1 MSLFRYIVSE
11 VTRSYGLE
19 EDQEMYTTRR
29 EKMYTFMRIPR
40 ELEKFMSYGFFHCL
54 DSFLFIFTFLP
65 LRMLLAVVT
74 LVLRIPLTYL
84 GLVTASG
91 RLLRSAE
98 IIDLLKCFIIGSCC
112 YAMSYVDTSMLYHMI
127 KSQSVIKLYLMYNM
141 IEVADRLF
149 SAFGQDTID
158 ALFWTATEPRGK
170 KREHIGVIPH
180 VLLAVAYVFLH
191 SMLVLLQATTLN
203 VAINASNKALLTI
216 MMSNNFVELKGSVF
230 KKFDRS
236 NLFQVSC
243 SDVRERFHLFALLFV
258 VVVQTMK
265 EYGWRE
271 DSFWTL
277 APDCLLVLGAEILVD
292 WLKHAFITRCF
303 CLNLF

>member
-1 MSLFRYIVSE
+1 MSDF
-11 VTRSYGLE
+11 
-19 EDQEMYTTRR
+19 
-29 EKMYTFMRIPR
+29 R

-54 DSFLFIFTFLP
+54 DSFLFIYTFLP
-65 LRMLLAVVT
+65 LRVILACLALLF
-74 LVLRIPLTYL
+74 RSPLSYL
-84 GLVTASG
+84 GICRMKQD
-91 RLLRSAE
+91 RLLHPAE
-98 IIDLLKCFIIGSCC
+98 IIDFLKCFIIGSSC

-180 VLLAVAYVFLH
+180 VLLAMGYVFLH

-216 MMSNNFVELKGSVF
+216 MMSNNFVEIKGSVF
-230 KKFDRS
+230 KKFDKN
-236 NLFQVSC
+236 NLFQV
-243 SDVRERFHLFALLFV
+243 V
-258 VVVQTMK
+258 
-265 EYGWRE
+265 
-271 DSFWTL
+271 
-277 APDCLLVLGAEILVD
+277 
-292 WLKHAFITRCF
+292 
-303 CLNLF
+303 

>member
-1 MSLFRYIVSE
+1 
-11 VTRSYGLE
+11 
-19 EDQEMYTTRR
+19 
-29 EKMYTFMRIPR
+29 
-40 ELEKFMSYGFFHCL
+40 
-54 DSFLFIFTFLP
+54 
-65 LRMLLAVVT
+65 
-74 LVLRIPLTYL
+74 
-84 GLVTASG
+84 
-91 RLLRSAE
+91 
-98 IIDLLKCFIIGSCC
+98 
-112 YAMSYVDTSMLYHMI
+112 
-127 KSQSVIKLYLMYNM
+127 
-141 IEVADRLF
+141 
-149 SAFGQDTID
+149 
-158 ALFWTATEPRGK
+158 
-170 KREHIGVIPH
+170 
-180 VLLAVAYVFLH
+180 
-191 SMLVLLQATTLN
+191 
-203 VAINASNKALLTI
+203 

-236 NLFQVSC
+236 NLFQVISRDNLYNLPFQVSC

>member
-1 MSLFRYIVSE
+1 
-11 VTRSYGLE
+11 
-19 EDQEMYTTRR
+19 
-29 EKMYTFMRIPR
+29 
-40 ELEKFMSYGFFHCL
+40 MSYGFFHCL
-54 DSFLFIFTFLP
+54 DSFLFIYTFLP
-65 LRMLLAVVT
+65 LRVLLAC
-74 LVLRIPLTYL
+74 LALLIRSPLSFL
-84 GLVTASG
+84 GIIRAKQD
-91 RLLRSAE
+91 RLLQPAE
-98 IIDLLKCFIIGSCC
+98 IIDFLKCLIIGSSC

-180 VLLAVAYVFLH
+180 VLLAMGYVFLH

-230 KKFDRS
+230 KKFDKN
-236 NLFQVSC
+236 NLFQVK
-243 SDVRERFHLFALLFV
+243 LLLLKYV
-258 VVVQTMK
+258 LRSHST
-265 EYGWRE
+265 
-271 DSFWTL
+271 SLTL
-277 APDCLLVLGAEILVD
+277 PHI
-292 WLKHAFITRCF
+292 
-303 CLNLF
+303 